1 MNFPN
6 QVIIREVGPR
16 EGMQIEDTPVSTEDK
31 IRMIDM
37 LSECSIP
44 IIEVTSFVSPKW
56 VPNMSDAELIAR
68 GFKNNSRTQ
77 YQALYLNAKGIER
90 AMQTNKFNLEG
101 VLSITASETFS
112 KKNTNLTIEET
123 LEKMDERIHMLK
135 KYNISIDTI
144 AVMTAF
150 GCLYEGDTIPQKV
163 INLISKTMKKAES
176 YGECP
181 NKILLGDTV
190 GWANPVSTKLLID
203 KVQQNWPN
211 KEIILHLHDTRGM
224 GIANAYVGLQM
235 GVKYFDASVGGL
247 GGCPFSG
254 AGKAAGNIVT
264 EELVHMCDEL
274 GIQTGIDLEKL
285 LKVTEEIEEILGR
298 SLPGKVSKGGSL
310 NFYRTKHEEY

>member
-1 MNFPN
+1 NLRRRKVNFPN

-68 GFKNNSRTQ
+68 VFKNNSRTQ
-77 YQALYLNAKGIER
+77 YQDLYLNAKGIER

-150 GCLYEGDTIPQKV
+150 GCLYE
-163 INLISKTMKKAES
+163 
-176 YGECP
+176 
-181 NKILLGDTV
+181 
-190 GWANPVSTKLLID
+190 
-203 KVQQNWPN
+203 
-211 KEIILHLHDTRGM
+211 
-224 GIANAYVGLQM
+224 
-235 GVKYFDASVGGL
+235 
-247 GGCPFSG
+247 
-254 AGKAAGNIVT
+254 
-264 EELVHMCDEL
+264 
-274 GIQTGIDLEKL
+274 
-285 LKVTEEIEEILGR
+285 
-298 SLPGKVSKGGSL
+298 
-310 NFYRTKHEEY
+310 